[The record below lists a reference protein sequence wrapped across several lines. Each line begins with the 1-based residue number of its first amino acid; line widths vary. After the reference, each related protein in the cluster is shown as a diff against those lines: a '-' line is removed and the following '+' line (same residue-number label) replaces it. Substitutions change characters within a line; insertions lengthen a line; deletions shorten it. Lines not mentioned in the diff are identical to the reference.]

1 MPRLKKGSPEAK
13 AHMARIRRK
22 GKKGKKATKGRTALP
37 YEVKGKGKGKG
48 LAPKGIAGKAADL
61 ISGYGEYGNVP
72 GPVAPKPKKR
82 RKRRA

>member
-13 AHMARIRRK
+13 TYMKRIRPK
-22 GKKGKKATKGRTALP
+22 GKKKGKKATTKGRTALP

-48 LAPKGIAGKAADL
+48 IAGKAANL

-72 GPVAPKPKKR
+72 GPVAPKKR